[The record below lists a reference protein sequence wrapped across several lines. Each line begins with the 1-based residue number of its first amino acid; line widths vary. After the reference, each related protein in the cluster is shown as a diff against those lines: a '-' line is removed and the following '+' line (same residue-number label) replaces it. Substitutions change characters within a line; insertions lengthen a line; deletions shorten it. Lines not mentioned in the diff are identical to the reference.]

1 MGIDYKKLRI
11 VIAEKKLEWVDIRK
25 ALSLTTRTIKNLK
38 DDKYV
43 DLQTLEK
50 ICRFLY
56 VDIGDICEIKK
67 DPKD

>member
-25 ALSLTTRTIKNLK
+25 ALNLTTRTIKNLK
-38 DDKYV
+38 DDRYV
-43 DLQTLEK
+43 DMQTLEK
-50 ICRFLY
+50 ICRFLH

-67 DPKD
+67 DPSN